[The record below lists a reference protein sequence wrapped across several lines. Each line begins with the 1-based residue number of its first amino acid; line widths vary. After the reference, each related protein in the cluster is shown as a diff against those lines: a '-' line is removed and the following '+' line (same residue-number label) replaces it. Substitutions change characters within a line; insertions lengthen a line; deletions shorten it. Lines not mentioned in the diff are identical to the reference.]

1 MLLQT
6 SNIETVKLKE
16 KLLSGGYSSVHTKIE
31 FDTEML
37 TLKSKEYFKEHLS
50 QKDKIV
56 DDLRNIYGE
65 PDEKS
70 QRKVLMQNLI
80 DLRNNPHKV
89 LFTLH
94 LDIEEQSQPRRVFS
108 KIFKLNENNQ
118 KAFNMTKSVQVRIFK
133 KKPFAE
139 LDILNKTVNDF
150 GPNSKT
156 GHVFIVFNNLTI
168 Q

>member
-6 SNIETVKLKE
+6 SNIKTVKLKE

-31 FDTEML
+31 FDTEMF
-37 TLKSKEYFKEHLS
+37 TLKSKEYFKEYLS

-80 DLRNNPHKV
+80 DLWNNPYKV
-89 LFTLH
+89 IFTLH

-108 KIFKLNENNQ
+108 
-118 KAFNMTKSVQVRIFK
+118 
-133 KKPFAE
+133 
-139 LDILNKTVNDF
+139 
-150 GPNSKT
+150 
-156 GHVFIVFNNLTI
+156 
-168 Q
+168 

>member
-1 MLLQT
+1 
-6 SNIETVKLKE
+6 
-16 KLLSGGYSSVHTKIE
+16 
-31 FDTEML
+31 
-37 TLKSKEYFKEHLS
+37 
-50 QKDKIV
+50 
-56 DDLRNIYGE
+56 
-65 PDEKS
+65 
-70 QRKVLMQNLI
+70 MQNLI

-150 GPNSKT
+150 APNSKT